1 MNKNIITRFVVSLF
15 IIFFNFSAMAAKPKA
30 PTSED
35 LSKEALMIELSG
47 KDYKKISEEALYAEV
62 ISAYKSG
69 NEIALKARTQTF
81 IKRFPRSQ
89 FADNAIYLSGLMALQ
104 NKSYPEALR
113 NFQKISK
120 NYPNSNKAVSAQFS
134 KAMTYKHLNLAAE
147 AKRVFK
153 EVMAKYPGSPESFRA
168 ETELKLLN

>member
-1 MNKNIITRFVVSLF
+1 MMKHLLVSTAVGLCVTLL
-15 IIFFNFSAMAAKPKA
+15 NFSAVASPKPV
-30 PTSED
+30 TSAE

-62 ISAYKSG
+62 ISAYKNG
-69 NEIALKARTQTF
+69 NDIALRARTQTF
-81 IKRFPRSQ
+81 LKRFPMSQ
-89 FADNAIYLSGLMALQ
+89 FADNALYLSGLLALQ
-104 NKSYPEALR
+104 NKNYPEALR
-113 NFQKISK
+113 DFQKINK

-134 KAMTYKHLNLAAE
+134 KAITYKRLNLAAE

-168 ETELKLLN
+168 ESELKLLN

>member
-1 MNKNIITRFVVSLF
+1 MNKNLLSGLATIVFVT
-15 IIFFNFSAMAAKPKA
+15 FSATTVMAKPK
-30 PTSED
+30 PVTSDE
-35 LSKEALMIELSG
+35 LSKDALMIELSG

-62 ISAYKSG
+62 IAAYKSG
-69 NEIALKARTQTF
+69 NDIALKARTQTF
-81 IKRFPRSQ
+81 LKRFPKSQ
-89 FADNAIYLSGLMALQ
+89 FADNALYLSGLTALQ

-113 NFQKISK
+113 SFQKISK

-134 KAMTYKHLNLAAE
+134 KAITYKRLNLAAE

-168 ETELKLLN
+168 EAELKLFN